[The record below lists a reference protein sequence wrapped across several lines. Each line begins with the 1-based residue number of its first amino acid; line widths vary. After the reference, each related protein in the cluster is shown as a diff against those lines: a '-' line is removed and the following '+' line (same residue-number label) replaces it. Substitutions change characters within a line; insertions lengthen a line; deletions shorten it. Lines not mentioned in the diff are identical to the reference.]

1 MAKILFLS
9 LLSLIILRSNNVQA
23 YCYATQ
29 WASYGPVYSSLGV
42 AEGTTL
48 QACQQLACS
57 LFSGIP
63 ECGQPPVPV
72 CQDIVENQTL
82 SCEPNHS
89 GAVNQTRTKTC
100 SNNQWTDWVTTS
112 NNCSPNPPTCIS
124 SVQERQTAC
133 QQGFTG
139 TITEQQITSC
149 PTPYSQPV
157 VSPWVESTNLCTKS
171 ITNPTNVASPVNPA
185 SPINATVT
193 QEQMPI
199 APAPEPPAEPPPMEA
214 PAQDTPAS
222 PAPTVETTTPAPA
235 APPPSVPSVPA
246 VSATPLPTTSNGT
259 TQTTSPPQIPAGKSL
274 VQGFGL
280 VMSLE
285 ILNKPMQIQQTQLN
299 DALAYQQ
306 ELQYEFAGNQGILL
320 ELLSE
325 NAISRGFWDISTAR
339 WDSLRRNNDLQPCY
353 SCD

>member
-1 MAKILFLS
+1 MAKTLFLS

-82 SCEPNHS
+82 SCEPNYS

-157 VSPWVESTNLCTKS
+157 VSPWIESTNLCTKS

-193 QEQMPI
+193 QEPMPI

-222 PAPTVETTTPAPA
+222 PAPTAETTTPT
-235 APPPSVPSVPA
+235 
-246 VSATPLPTTSNGT
+246 VSSGSTSTQSSQPTVNT
-259 TQTTSPPQIPAGKSL
+259 TQTATPTATTQPVVPKGKEI
-274 VQGFGL
+274 VPGFGV

-285 ILNKPMQIQQTQLN
+285 ILNKPMQTQQIQLN
-299 DALAYQQ
+299 DTLAYQQ
-306 ELQYEFAGNQGILL
+306 ELPYDLRGNQDLLLQFITDSTVGINFDRSARSSWDRLL
-320 ELLSE
+320 RSYE
-325 NAISRGFWDISTAR
+325 I
-339 WDSLRRNNDLQPCY
+339 QPGY
-353 SCD
+353 